1 MYLFIGGV
9 GALLAGMYINTQ
21 KSIWK
26 GSTMIESLRNI
37 SSGLTRFVFID
48 ALGETRRRAF
58 RFFWQCL
65 LYSNTLFA

>member
-37 SSGLTRFVFID
+37 SSGLTRFMFIN
-48 ALGETRRRAF
+48 ALDETRRAF
-58 RFFWQCL
+58 HFFWQCL